1 MELHFCDPGLDYSL
15 NIIMDF
21 QQSDL
26 SDWWKESLFHF
37 YPQID
42 RKHFNHLPSDDQLLY
57 LRQKL
62 LPAYIAAKSDIHS
75 KLDLYASHWQK
86 YKSQVEDAFSE
97 AFQLNSSELFNDIT
111 VNISMNPICPR
122 YLEAHSFDIFY
133 LNSERGALGMS
144 LHELIHFFWF
154 HVWHQLFKDS
164 FSEYESPSLKWVFS
178 EMAVD
183 PIMHDERLS
192 TINPYFE
199 DGCVYE
205 YFYKMKINGTAILSI
220 LYELYQ
226 KKEIKNF
233 MKEGFLFCQKYE
245 TEIRRQMN

>member
-1 MELHFCDPGLDYSL
+1 MELYFRDPGLDYSL

-42 RKHFNHLPSDDQLLY
+42 RKQFNQIPFDDQLSY
-57 LRQKL
+57 LRQEL
-62 LPAYIAAKSDIHS
+62 LPAYIAAKSDIHA

-86 YKSQVEDAFSE
+86 YKPQIEDAFSE
-97 AFQLNSSELFNDIT
+97 AFQLNSNELFNDIT
-111 VNISMNPICPR
+111 VNLSMNPICPR
-122 YLEAHSFDIFY
+122 YLDTHSFDIFY

-154 HVWHQLFKDS
+154 HVWHQLFKDN
-164 FSEYESPSLKWVFS
+164 FSEYESPSLKWIFS

-183 PIMHDERLS
+183 PIMRDQRLS

-205 YFYKMKINGTAILSI
+205 YFYNMKINGKAILDI

-226 KKEIKNF
+226 KKMSKI
-233 MKEGFLFCQKYE
+233 L
-245 TEIRRQMN
+245 

>member
-97 AFQLNSSELFNDIT
+97 TFQLNSSELFNDIT

-226 KKEIKNF
+226 RKEIKNF